1 MDFGLSNRVALVCG
15 ASKGIGFAC
24 AEELAREGAS
34 VAIVAR
40 DGNSVAAAAA
50 KLSKYE
56 KNGAKIFPIIAD
68 LSTTEGT
75 TAAVAKVLEHFG
87 RVDVLVTNT
96 GGPTPGPALSH
107 DWAAWMKA
115 TELLLRSAVELTR
128 ALVPGMQERKWG
140 RVIGI
145 TSIAVKKPVA
155 SLVLSNSL
163 RAAVTGYYRTLANEV
178 GVDGVT
184 VNTVLPGYVA
194 TERLEQLA
202 EATAKRTGAS
212 RESIEDSYKEGTP
225 VGRVGEPAEIGAL
238 VAFLASQRASFV
250 TGQAIL
256 ADGGRSG
263 TLF

>member
-1 MDFGLSNRVALVCG
+1 MELGLSKRVALVCG
-15 ASKGIGFAC
+15 ASKGIGYAC
-24 AEELAREGAS
+24 AEEFAREGAS

-50 KLSKYE
+50 KLSK
-56 KNGAKIFPIIAD
+56 NGANIFPIIAD
-68 LSTTEGT
+68 LSTSEGT
-75 TAAVAKVLEHFG
+75 AATVAKVLEHYG

-96 GGPTPGPALSH
+96 GGPVPGPALSH
-107 DWAAWMKA
+107 DWAAWTKA
-115 TELLLRSAVELTR
+115 IELLLRSAVELTR
-128 ALVPGMQERKWG
+128 ALAPGMQERKWG

-163 RAAVTGYYRTLANEV
+163 RAGVTGYYRTLANEI
-178 GVDGVT
+178 GIDGVT

-202 EATAKRTGAS
+202 EATAKRTGAT
-212 RESIEDSYKEGTP
+212 RESITDSYKEGTP
-225 VGRVGEPAEIGAL
+225 VGRVGTPEEIAAV
-238 VAFLASQRASFV
+238 VAFLASEKASFV

-256 ADGGRSG
+256 VDGGRSG

>member
-1 MDFGLSNRVALVCG
+1 MDLGLSNRVALVCG
-15 ASKGIGFAC
+15 ASKGIGYAV
-24 AEELAREGAS
+24 AEEFAREGAQ
-34 VAIVAR
+34 VAICAR
-40 DGNSVAAAAA
+40 DPNSVAAAATR
-50 KLSKYE
+50 LSKT
-56 KNGAKIFPIIAD
+56 GAKILPIIAD
-68 LSTTEGT
+68 LSTSEGI
-75 TAAVAKVLEHFG
+75 AATVSKMLEHYG

-96 GGPTPGPALSH
+96 GGPTPGPSLSH
-107 DWAAWMKA
+107 DWAGWTKA

-128 ALVPGMQERKWG
+128 ALVPGMQQRKWG

-178 GVDGVT
+178 GIDGVT

-202 EATAKRTGAS
+202 EATAKRTGAT
-212 RESIEDSYKEGTP
+212 RASIEESYKEGTP
-225 VGRVGEPAEIGAL
+225 VGRVGRPDEIAAM
-238 VAFLASQRASFV
+238 VAFLASERASFV

-256 ADGGRSG
+256 VDGGRSG